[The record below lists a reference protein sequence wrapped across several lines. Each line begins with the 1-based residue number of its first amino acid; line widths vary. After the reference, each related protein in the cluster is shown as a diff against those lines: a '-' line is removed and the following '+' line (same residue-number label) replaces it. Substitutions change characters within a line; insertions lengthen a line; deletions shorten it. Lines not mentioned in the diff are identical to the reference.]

1 MEAIK
6 GGRITT
12 TSANQELI
20 VNYDYLKKVSIYNQS
35 DKEITVMINHGN
47 EIPIGVDESIK
58 LGNLKVVSII
68 IIEKGS
74 TVKYIGI

>member
-35 DKEITVMINHGN
+35 DKEITV
-47 EIPIGVDESIK
+47 
-58 LGNLKVVSII
+58 
-68 IIEKGS
+68 
-74 TVKYIGI
+74 

>member
-1 MEAIK
+1 
-6 GGRITT
+6 
-12 TSANQELI
+12 
-20 VNYDYLKKVSIYNQS
+20 
-35 DKEITVMINHGN
+35 MINHGN